1 MQDCDRTSTVIQKGI
16 KQEPKRS
23 QNWDQNLTLIEPKR
37 NQNGTIM
44 EPEAKLIPK
53 WNQNRDQNLTKIE
66 PKHNLNGSIMESEPK
81 LIPKRKQN
89 GAYSG
94 HTKNN
99 QSCEIE

>member
-1 MQDCDRTSTVIQKGI
+1 
-16 KQEPKRS
+16 
-23 QNWDQNLTLIEPKR
+23 
-37 NQNGTIM
+37 M

-94 HTKNN
+94 HT
-99 QSCEIE
+99 